1 MTGAPFLSHD
11 SRGFGFPVALH
22 KKYAFRP
29 GKTVTSIGSTRK
41 DGPYVAEIKD
51 TRIMKYKGM
60 KNKGQYSKRGKK

>member
-1 MTGAPFLSHD
+1 MAIVPSSMTGAPFLSHD

-41 DGPYVAEIKD
+41 DGPYVAEIKGNE
-51 TRIMKYKGM
+51 IK
-60 KNKGQYSKRGKK
+60 